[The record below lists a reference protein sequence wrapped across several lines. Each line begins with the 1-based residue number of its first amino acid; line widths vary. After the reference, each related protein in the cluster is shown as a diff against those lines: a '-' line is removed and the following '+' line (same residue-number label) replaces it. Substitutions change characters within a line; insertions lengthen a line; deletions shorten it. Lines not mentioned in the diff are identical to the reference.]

1 MRIFYVRL
9 IFSLLFGERVSS
21 LDSHQPGV
29 HPFDTLE
36 VLDVCASVGTELE
49 VPNANNSITHVG
61 IFGQSNAQPT
71 WRAVSVTSLDIAR
84 RTHLLFISIF

>member
-21 LDSHQPGV
+21 LDSHQPDM

-49 VPNANNSITHVG
+49 VPNVTNGITPVR
-61 IFGQSNAQPT
+61 IFGRLTDLESCECDYPGC
-71 WRAVSVTSLDIAR
+71 RA
-84 RTHLLFISIF
+84 